1 MHKLAGRKK
10 ILTVLFLLAIMNT
23 PSVFAQENVV
33 NVNYDNNSYS
43 QLGSAYYNK
52 GVELLK
58 ANNYTKAIAEFRKA
72 LRENPTDKSA
82 RIQLV
87 NTYLERAQYYNNKAM
102 DYNKA
107 ANDLRSAIFYMKYY
121 TNEPVEAKYVADINT
136 MEDNL
141 ATILK
146 AINADMTPKG
156 HLTMG
161 RSLRA
166 QGEFAAAMTEFQKAV
181 NDTNCKKDALANIGS
196 IYYILNLNTLAVDNL
211 KEAIA
216 LDEKNSDLHLKLA
229 GAYERLGKIDLAA
242 EEYNLALS
250 KTGSND
256 DILMSLENIWQQKI
270 IDNPQDAEAH
280 ANLGAVLQ
288 KKKDYQGALAQYK
301 KAESINPSNTN
312 TRLNMGTLYQEQK
325 DYETAI
331 EAYDTITNF
340 NPNFM
345 LAYLYKAQC
354 YKAMGK
360 KDAAIENY
368 KLALNLDPSNQD
380 IKNELYNM
388 YETTM
393 TPEERLAYLKQQ
405 ITEEPKNAGLL
416 YNYAYELHKANR
428 IADAI
433 PYYNQVIKLAPKNE
447 NAYINLAQAYMQQS
461 SYDKARAVLSDA
473 QGLFPENQTIK
484 KQLASIDAE
493 TVSLLYN
500 DASRLYSEKKYQ
512 EAINVYNK
520 IVPMTPEAL
529 LGIGA
534 CYQAMGNNKMA
545 AQSYAKSLQLDP
557 KNIETAYFTALTY
570 ANDNDYA
577 NAKAYAKK
585 ALALNPEHK
594 STKDLLAYV
603 IEQEST
609 AQMDKALAMI
619 EKQQYSEALSVLNGV
634 IKADSQN
641 ADAYYY
647 RATIYDAQKKY
658 QQAINDYKKALQY
671 NPKLTITNY
680 SIAIDYDYLAQYSN
694 ALTYYK
700 KYLAETKKVAE
711 TNDYTRYSQKRI
723 QELKAYDKPVSNTT
737 TKPAASKK

>member
-1 MHKLAGRKK
+1 MHKQARTKK
-10 ILTVLFLLAIMNT
+10 ILTVLFLLAIMNS
-23 PSVFAQENVV
+23 PAVFAEDNVV
-33 NVNYDNNSYS
+33 NVNYDNNNYS
-43 QLGSAYYNK
+43 QLGSVYYNK
-52 GVELLK
+52 GLELLK
-58 ANNYTKAIAEFRKA
+58 SNNYTEAIAEFRKA

-121 TNEPVEAKYVADINT
+121 NNEPTEAKYVSDINT
-136 MEDNL
+136 MEENL
-141 ATILK
+141 ETILY
-146 AINADMTPKG
+146 AINADQTPKG

-161 RSLRA
+161 KSLRA

-181 NDTNCKKDALANIGS
+181 NDTPCRKEALANIGS
-196 IYYILNLNTLAVDNL
+196 IYYILNLNNLAVDNL

-216 LDEKNSDLHLKLA
+216 LDAKNSDLHLKLA

-256 DILMSLENIWQQKI
+256 DILMSLENIWRQKVS
-270 IDNPQDAEAH
+270 DNPQDAEAH

-288 KKKDYQGALAQYK
+288 KKKDYQGALAEYR
-301 KAESINPSNTN
+301 KAESINPSNTT

-393 TPEERLAYLKQQ
+393 TPEERLAYLKKQ

-428 IADAI
+428 IAEAI

-461 SYDKARAVLSDA
+461 SYDKARSVLGDA

-493 TVSLLYN
+493 TISLLYN
-500 DASRLYSEKKYQ
+500 DASKLYAEKKYQ

-520 IVPMTPEAL
+520 IIPTTPEAL

-534 CYQAMGNNKMA
+534 CYQALGNNKTA

-557 KNIETAYFTALTY
+557 KNIETAYFTALAY
-570 ANDNDYA
+570 ANANDYA
-577 NAKAYAKK
+577 NARTYAKK

-594 STKDLLAYV
+594 ATKDLLAYV
-603 IEQEST
+603 TEQEST
-609 AQMDKALAMI
+609 AQMDKALSMI
-619 EKQQYSEALSVLNGV
+619 EKQQYAEALNVLNNV
-634 IKADSQN
+634 VKADPQN

-647 RATIYDAQKKY
+647 RATVYDAQKKY

-680 SIAIDYDYLAQYSN
+680 SIAIDYDYLAQYTN
-694 ALTYYK
+694 ALSYYK

-737 TKPAASKK
+737 AKPAASKK